1 MTSCTECQKMRD
13 DWLNAMIALDVARV
27 AGVTVEA
34 VKHMVAPKAKRK
46 PKEKPEKAE

>member
-34 VKHMVAPKAKRK
+34 VKHIAKRK
-46 PKEKPEKAE
+46 PKAKENAKPEKGE